1 MIFTAK
7 AILFDMDGVLV
18 DSTAAVARVWRAWA
32 TEHGF
37 DPKHVIAHAH
47 GRRSIET
54 VRALAPHLDAERE
67 NIRVEQMEI
76 DDKDGVISLP
86 GAAELLNSLPPE
98 RFGIVTSATHALAE
112 ARLGFA
118 GLPIP
123 TRFVGGEDV
132 LDGKPSP
139 EPYLKGAVLLG
150 FRPEE
155 CLVFEDAP
163 AGIAAARAAGMQVI
177 ALHTTCPVH
186 ELNGAE
192 AILESLAE
200 VKADFHDGI
209 ITLRANV
216 VSAQKK

>member
-123 TRFVGGEDV
+123 TRFIGGEDV

-139 EPYLKGAVLLG
+139 EPYLKGAALLG

-163 AGIAAARAAGMQVI
+163 AGIAAARAAAIPVF
-177 ALHTTCPVH
+177 ALHSTCRVR
-186 ELNGAE
+186 GVDRAE
-192 AILESLAE
+192 ANFECSA
-200 VKADFHDGI
+200 AGNAWFNAGI
-209 ITLRANV
+209 MAMR
-216 VSAQKK
+216 